1 MSGAD
6 ATTATDGASE
16 APTALDVVTYT
27 DGGQT
32 GEAVAERLA
41 GFLSGATSS
50 LDIAVYDF
58 ALSPSLMTVV
68 GGAITQA
75 AGRGVQVRLALN
87 ADAWVGRNNGPDAR
101 GQGAN
106 ALTARPNDGD
116 EAGGLGDGQPRIPV
130 PPPCRTAPA
139 ALSSLGVP
147 IRSIPGMPDLMHHKY
162 VVRDR
167 ATVWTGSL
175 NWTDDA
181 WTREENLIAVVRSD
195 GVAAAFERDFDEI
208 WTKGI
213 VQGTGDWD
221 PPPATVGDV
230 MVRTWF
236 SPGRGRRLAHRIAT
250 AIGRAVRRVRVASP
264 VLTAGPILGTLA
276 DVAAEGRIDLA
287 GVLDAT
293 QMHEVLGQWRG
304 NRAVSWKPVALHSL
318 LSRAPFS
325 GKVSTP
331 WRPDATHDYMHAKV
345 TVADDIVFLGSY
357 NLSGSG
363 EDNAENVLEITDPA
377 LAERMAG
384 YIDDLRG
391 RYPRLTL

>member
-1 MSGAD
+1 MSGAG
-6 ATTATDGASE
+6 ATTATEGAGE
-16 APTALDVVTYT
+16 AAGALDVVTYT

-32 GEAVAERLA
+32 GEAIAERLA
-41 GFLSGATSS
+41 GFISAAKAS

-58 ALSPSLMTVV
+58 ALSPPLMNMV
-68 GGAITQA
+68 GGAIRKA
-75 AGRGVQVRLALN
+75 AGRGVQIRLALN
-87 ADAWVGRNNGPDAR
+87 ADEWVGRSGTR
-101 GQGAN
+101 
-106 ALTARPNDGD
+106 DGD
-116 EAGGLGDGQPRIPV
+116 ESDGGRAAPPSPGDAGALGDGQPGIPV

-139 ALSSLGVP
+139 GLSSLGVP

-162 VVRDR
+162 VVRDL
-167 ATVWTGSL
+167 AAVWTGSL

-208 WTKGI
+208 WTKGV
-213 VQGTGDWD
+213 VQGTGEWD
-221 PPPATVGDV
+221 PPPATVDGV

-293 QMHEVLGQWRG
+293 QMHEVLGQWRV

-384 YIDDLRG
+384 YIDALRS

>member
-1 MSGAD
+1 
-6 ATTATDGASE
+6 
-16 APTALDVVTYT
+16 
-27 DGGQT
+27 
-32 GEAVAERLA
+32 
-41 GFLSGATSS
+41 
-50 LDIAVYDF
+50 
-58 ALSPSLMTVV
+58 
-68 GGAITQA
+68 
-75 AGRGVQVRLALN
+75 
-87 ADAWVGRNNGPDAR
+87 
-101 GQGAN
+101 
-106 ALTARPNDGD
+106 
-116 EAGGLGDGQPRIPV
+116 
-130 PPPCRTAPA
+130 
-139 ALSSLGVP
+139 
-147 IRSIPGMPDLMHHKY
+147 MPDLMHHKY
-162 VVRDR
+162 VVRDHG
-167 ATVWTGSL
+167 TVWTGSL

-195 GVAAAFERDFDEI
+195 VVAAAFERDFEEI
-208 WTKGI
+208 WTKGV
-213 VQGTGDWD
+213 VQGTGEWD
-221 PPPATVGDV
+221 PPPATVGGAGGV

-293 QMHEVLGQWRG
+293 QMHEVLGQWRS
-304 NRAVSWKPVALHSL
+304 NPAVSWKPVALHSL

-331 WRPDATHDYMHAKV
+331 WRPGATHDYMHAKV

-363 EDNAENVLEITDPA
+363 EDNAENVLEISDPA

-384 YIDDLRG
+384 YIDGLRG
-391 RYPRLTL
+391 RYPRLSL